1 MVNDRRLERLLALEV
16 RRVVEDL
23 RSRRDLLLHVWGKH
37 RARKPLIET
46 IFTRWTTVGMPDLA
60 QLDPAAAAALDGFHR
75 ELDGLRLYLE
85 WTEDMPRNLAVVY
98 DQTLTRLEHLA
109 AMALTALGEPPL
121 EPIELPWD
129 EPDDAREE

>member
-23 RSRRDLLLHVWGKH
+23 RGRRDLLLHVWGKH

-60 QLDPAAAAALDGFHR
+60 QLEPAAAAAACR
-75 ELDGLRLYLE
+75 AQER
-85 WTEDMPRNLAVVY
+85 
-98 DQTLTRLEHLA
+98 
-109 AMALTALGEPPL
+109 
-121 EPIELPWD
+121 
-129 EPDDAREE
+129 